1 MSLFS
6 LPLFRGMRDPVP
18 SERNVGDNLGDGQIA
33 AVMSSGSHVQAPNTQ
48 RATKQSTQ
56 VPSNKKGHDL
66 PSTALHLGSM
76 STNTNLAGA
85 CIVDSGSVSGPIT
98 PRSKPRNPGLSSDD
112 KMFSAA
118 TMTQEETERVREGLE
133 RRRDMLL
140 TQLSEVQ
147 ADKKRWQL
155 ENGTVTPPSSAS
167 KDPSPTNEVPGLAQ
181 QPSGVLQ
188 ILEGRIREL
197 EFTLKLQQE
206 GRTQLEQNLAQV
218 NKEKVDRDK
227 QIEVR

>member
-1 MSLFS
+1 M
-6 LPLFRGMRDPVP
+6 
-18 SERNVGDNLGDGQIA
+18 
-33 AVMSSGSHVQAPNTQ
+33 
-48 RATKQSTQ
+48 
-56 VPSNKKGHDL
+56 
-66 PSTALHLGSM
+66 
-76 STNTNLAGA
+76 
-85 CIVDSGSVSGPIT
+85 VDSGSVSGPIT
-98 PRSKPRNPGLSSDD
+98 PRSKLRNPGLSSDD
-112 KMFSAA
+112 KMFSASD
-118 TMTQEETERVREGLE
+118 MTQEETERVREGLE

-155 ENGTVTPPSSAS
+155 ENGTVTPLSSAS
-167 KDPSPTNEVPGLAQ
+167 KDPSPTYEVPRLAQ

-197 EFTLKLQQE
+197 EFTLKSQQE

-218 NKEKVDRDK
+218 NKEKVDRER

>member
-1 MSLFS
+1 
-6 LPLFRGMRDPVP
+6 
-18 SERNVGDNLGDGQIA
+18 
-33 AVMSSGSHVQAPNTQ
+33 
-48 RATKQSTQ
+48 
-56 VPSNKKGHDL
+56 
-66 PSTALHLGSM
+66 
-76 STNTNLAGA
+76 
-85 CIVDSGSVSGPIT
+85 
-98 PRSKPRNPGLSSDD
+98 
-112 KMFSAA
+112 MFSASD
-118 TMTQEETERVREGLE
+118 MTQEETERVREGLE

-155 ENGTVTPPSSAS
+155 ENGTVTPLSSAS
-167 KDPSPTNEVPGLAQ
+167 KDPSPTNEVPRLAQ

-197 EFTLKLQQE
+197 EFTLKSQQE

-218 NKEKVDRDK
+218 NKEKVDRER